1 VTAETARSPR
11 SDSRRRRSLSRVAAL
26 LIAAFA
32 LAGALAYLRDPP
44 WLLGMTSG
52 LRAWETAPDG
62 QRVRWAGAHASFFVP
77 SDAESVRIPLRTTF
91 DRAGEWPIAVA
102 ISVDDRSAGRLVLS
116 DSAWR
121 ESVIRLPPPGSRRVR
136 RIDIRADRA
145 RDDNHAVQLGEIT
158 LGAAR

>member
-1 VTAETARSPR
+1 MTADTARSLR
-11 SDSRRRRSLSRVAAL
+11 LDIRRRWLLHRAPAL
-26 LIAAFA
+26 LLAAFA

-52 LRAWETAPDG
+52 LRAWETAQDG
-62 QRVRWAGAHASFFVP
+62 QRIRWAGAHASFFVP
-77 SDAESVRIPLRTTF
+77 SNAESVRIPLRTTF

-102 ISVDDRSAGRLVLS
+102 ISVDDRPAGRLILS

-121 ESVIRLPPPGSRRVR
+121 ESVVRLPPPGSRRVR

-158 LGAAR
+158 LGAGR

>member
-1 VTAETARSPR
+1 VAADTARSPR
-11 SDSRRRRSLSRVAAL
+11 SNTRQRWSLRRVLGL
-26 LIAAFA
+26 LLAAFA

-52 LRAWETAPDG
+52 LRGWETARDG

-77 SDAESVRIPLRTTF
+77 SNAESVRIPLRTTF
-91 DRAGEWPIAVA
+91 DRVGEWPIAVA
-102 ISVDDRSAGRLVLS
+102 ISVDDRPAGRLILS
-116 DSAWR
+116 DTAWR

-158 LGAAR
+158 IGAAR